1 MKKLGLIIPLTVL
14 GAALF
19 SVIAFVIPFHRGTN
33 FWIGY
38 GFGLFAILYLGL
50 IAYMSNSSTRTLQS
64 RFYGWHLIGVA
75 GIYTIVQLIV
85 SLLLFSIPVLPVWLG
100 VVVCSVLLILSL
112 CGSIT
117 TQSAND
123 TIEKI
128 DSEVKEKVFYIR
140 SLEVD
145 IGGMAARCSDLPMKR
160 ELEKL
165 REKIRYSDPMSS
177 SRLATLEESI
187 QTRCEYLG
195 ELITRQDYGAA
206 LATLQ
211 QIERMLQER
220 NEKCKLLK

>member
-1 MKKLGLIIPLTVL
+1 MY
-14 GAALF
+14 A
-19 SVIAFVIPFHRGTN
+19 
-33 FWIGY
+33 
-38 GFGLFAILYLGL
+38 
-50 IAYMSNSSTRTLQS
+50 
-64 RFYGWHLIGVA
+64 
-75 GIYTIVQLIV
+75 IVQLVV
-85 SLLLFSIPVLPVWLG
+85 SLLLFSIPALPVWPG

-112 CGSIT
+112 GGSIT

-128 DSEVKEKVFYIR
+128 ESEVKEKVFYIR

-165 REKIRYSDPMSS
+165 QEKIRYSDPMSS

-187 QTRCEYLG
+187 QTLCEYLG

-211 QIERMLQER
+211 QIERLLEER